1 MRTDPSLLT
10 RPAGSSAVARVRGSW
25 LPRGDVIPVLL
36 LALLPAVVF
45 GIPALLGHAVVPG
58 DDLTQNFPLRELAG
72 SQLRAGHLPL
82 YDPWIWSGAPLL
94 GGWNAA
100 AAYPLTWLFAI
111 LPGTAAWTAGLILTW
126 ETAGLGMFCF
136 LRALRLGRLAGF
148 LGALSFA
155 FAGAMSAQVSHFGLV
170 AGMSWVPLVLL
181 AILRLCQDSAARA
194 PRGARGARFRWI
206 AVLTVSAGLVIL
218 AGEPRAVDDALVI
231 VLGYATWM
239 IARLG
244 RDWFRGAVSVTAGL
258 ALAACLGAV
267 QWLPGLAA
275 VSTSQRAAG
284 SVALFDSGSL
294 PVRWLLLT
302 LVPDLLGGS
311 GSLRQ
316 PAFFSG
322 YNLTEVTSYVGIL
335 PLVAAFAL
343 LGRLRPGRGLSRW
356 PEWIVWHIIGLAGA
370 VLALGG
376 NTPLGALL
384 YRLPLF
390 GGQRL
395 QSRNILVL
403 DLALAVLLAYWADQ
417 PAPAPRLR
425 RELPG
430 FTRGRTWPET
440 ALGAIPAIA
449 VVAVAVLGL
458 TRGPALLHWLGI
470 GLSRAAS
477 VSGQLRPSLIPY
489 AVLGVAAVVLVIVM
503 RRLGPRSRP
512 RLLAGFVAVDLVV
525 FTVLCVVAVGGGAP
539 ARAGTAN
546 AGSRPAAASAPVRP
560 VAALGYQGR
569 FAIYDPD
576 LLDAGELAALG
587 PPDLNAASATAMP
600 SVQGYSSLADGRYA
614 AATGT
619 HLATGEGQDMLSPHA
634 VEDGTLDQLDTSV
647 LLTLAGYLITPA
659 HDGAQAA
666 GQPAAGPAGTG
677 SRRVAAGQRTTWYL
691 GSPVQVAKVTVPD
704 RGARQDAAAGT
715 RIGLTAPGGPT
726 RWFTARAVSAT
737 ELAITVPGT
746 AASVAVTAQAGRAP
760 SELGAPVVVTGGG
773 STLTA
778 DGPLQNALVPP
789 RWTYAGLDG
798 SFAVFTDRLARAP
811 LTIQPLDGQPVRGSW
826 VKDVSG
832 TPAEPAAATVFTPH
846 GARVVRSVAAIP
858 GWTATWDPRDGP
870 SVTLAVAV
878 DGLVQAVDVPPGLGT
893 LVFSYHPPGFT
904 AGFAASLAALVI
916 LTGLLLAAALSRT
929 AARRASQT
937 GLPGRMGHGVDDRGN
952 GQEQHIILAGRDLDP
967 VGIPGPEPS
976 FGHLGD
982 LGPVALDGVLV
993 VDDVALD
1000 VQVRAVLHFRY
1011 PSFPQRRDHG
1021 FFDDRDPLPVRPF
1034 DLHAVPQMQHP
1045 FLDLAQLTAVH
1056 VLEQDGLP
1064 DAQRLAV

>member
-25 LPRGDVIPVLL
+25 LPRGDVLPVLL

-58 DDLTQNFPLRELAG
+58 DDMTQNFPLRELAG

-181 AILRLCQDSAARA
+181 AILRLCRDSA
-194 PRGARGARFRWI
+194 ARGARFRWI

-244 RDWFRGAVSVTAGL
+244 RDWFRAAVSVAAGL
-258 ALAACLGAV
+258 ALGACLGAV

-275 VSTSQRAAG
+275 VSTSQRAGG

-376 NTPLGALL
+376 NTPLGPLL

-425 RELPG
+425 RGLPG

-449 VVAVAVLGL
+449 VAAVAVLGL

-489 AVLGVAAVVLVIVM
+489 AVLGAAAGVLVIVM

-525 FTVLCVVAVGGGAP
+525 FTVLCVVAVGGGTP
-539 ARAGTAN
+539 ARAGTAD

-587 PPDLNAASATAMP
+587 PPDLNSTGATAMP

-619 HLATGEGQDMLSPHA
+619 HLATGEGQDMLSPRA

-666 GQPAAGPAGTG
+666 GLPAAGPAGTG

-715 RIGLTAPGGPT
+715 RIGLTAPGGQT

-773 STLTA
+773 SALTA
-778 DGPLQNALVPP
+778 DGQLQNALVPP

-811 LTIQPLDGQPVRGSW
+811 LTIQPLRGQSVRGSW

-858 GWTATWDPRDGP
+858 GWTATWDPRDGR

-893 LVFSYHPPGFT
+893 LVFSYNAPDFT

-929 AARRASQT
+929 AARRAAQT

-1000 VQVRAVLHFRY
+1000 VQVRAVFHLRY
-1011 PSFPQRRDHG
+1011 PPLPQRRDHG

-1045 FLDLAQLTAVH
+1045 FLDLAQFTAVH

-1064 DAQRLAV
+1064 DPQRLAV

>member
-1 MRTDPSLLT
+1 
-10 RPAGSSAVARVRGSW
+10 
-25 LPRGDVIPVLL
+25 
-36 LALLPAVVF
+36 
-45 GIPALLGHAVVPG
+45 
-58 DDLTQNFPLRELAG
+58 
-72 SQLRAGHLPL
+72 
-82 YDPWIWSGAPLL
+82 
-94 GGWNAA
+94 
-100 AAYPLTWLFAI
+100 
-111 LPGTAAWTAGLILTW
+111 
-126 ETAGLGMFCF
+126 
-136 LRALRLGRLAGF
+136 
-148 LGALSFA
+148 
-155 FAGAMSAQVSHFGLV
+155 
-170 AGMSWVPLVLL
+170 
-181 AILRLCQDSAARA
+181 
-194 PRGARGARFRWI
+194 
-206 AVLTVSAGLVIL
+206 
-218 AGEPRAVDDALVI
+218 
-231 VLGYATWM
+231 
-239 IARLG
+239 
-244 RDWFRGAVSVTAGL
+244 
-258 ALAACLGAV
+258 
-267 QWLPGLAA
+267 
-275 VSTSQRAAG
+275 
-284 SVALFDSGSL
+284 

-343 LGRLRPGRGLSRW
+343 LGRLRPGRRGSGGSGSSGDRAGRGLSRW

-425 RELPG
+425 RGLPG

-440 ALGAIPAIA
+440 AVGAIPAIA
-449 VVAVAVLGL
+449 VAAVAVLGL

-489 AVLGVAAVVLVIVM
+489 AVLGAAAVVLVIAM

-539 ARAGTAN
+539 ARAGTAD
-546 AGSRPAAASAPVRP
+546 AGSRAAAASAPVRP

-587 PPDLNAASATAMP
+587 PPDLNSTGATAMP

-659 HDGAQAA
+659 PDGAQAA

-677 SRRVAAGQRTTWYL
+677 SRRVAAGQRATWYL
-691 GSPVQVAKVTVPD
+691 GSPVQVARVTVPD

-715 RIGLTAPGGPT
+715 RIGLTAPGGQT

-737 ELAITVPGT
+737 ELAITVPGPT
-746 AASVAVTAQAGRAP
+746 ASVAVTAQAGRAA
-760 SELGAPVVVTGGG
+760 SELGAPVVTGGG
-773 STLTA
+773 SALTA
-778 DGPLQNALVPP
+778 DGQLQNALVPP

-798 SFAVFTDRLARAP
+798 SFAVFTDRLARSP
-811 LTIQPLDGQPVRGSW
+811 LTIQPLRGQPVRGSW

-832 TPAEPAAATVFTPH
+832 TPAAPAAATVFTPH

-893 LVFSYHPPGFT
+893 LVFTYHPPGFT
-904 AGFAASLAALVI
+904 AGLAASLAALVI
-916 LTGLLLAAALSRT
+916 LTGLLLAAALPRT
-929 AARRASQT
+929 AARRAAQT

-976 FGHLGD
+976 LGHLGG

-1000 VQVRAVLHFRY
+1000 VQVLAVFQLRY
-1011 PSFPQRRDHG
+1011 PSLPQRLDHG
-1021 FFDDRDPLPVRPF
+1021 FVDHRDPLPVRPF

-1045 FLDLAQLTAVH
+1045 FLDLAQFTAVH

-1064 DAQRLAV
+1064 DPQRLAVQLEDPLPVSVFDLVVVADGEHPLAHLVPRGDAVEAPLLASLPAKQCRPLAVAAAPSPSRPWLGLAMPVCLIPGG

>member
-10 RPAGSSAVARVRGSW
+10 RPAGSSAVTRVHGSW
-25 LPRGDVIPVLL
+25 LPRGDVTPVLL

-45 GIPALLGHAVVPG
+45 GVPALLGHAVIPG
-58 DDLTQNFPLRELAG
+58 DDMTQNFPLRELAG

-148 LGALSFA
+148 LGGLSFA

-170 AGMSWVPLVLL
+170 AGMSWVPVVLL
-181 AILRLCQDSAARA
+181 AILRLGQEPDA
-194 PRGARGARFRWI
+194 PGGRGARAARFRWI
-206 AVLTVSAGLVIL
+206 VVLAVSAGLVIL

-231 VLGYATWM
+231 VLGYAGWL

-244 RDWFRGAVSVTAGL
+244 RRWFRPAVSVAAGL
-258 ALAACLGAV
+258 ALGACLGAV

-275 VSTSQRAAG
+275 VSTSQRAGG
-284 SVALFDSGSL
+284 SMALFDSGSL

-316 PAFFSG
+316 PAFFAG

-343 LGRLRPGRGLSRW
+343 LGRLRPGRRGRGGGAWRRLSRW
-356 PEWIVWHIIGLAGA
+356 PEWVVWHIIGLTGA

-417 PAPAPRLR
+417 PAPAPRLER
-425 RELPG
+425 GLPG
-430 FTRGRTWPET
+430 LTRGRTWPET
-440 ALGAIPAIA
+440 VLGAIPGAA
-449 VVAVAVLGL
+449 VAAVAVLGL

-489 AVLGVAAVVLVIVM
+489 VVLGAAAVVLVVVM
-503 RRLGPRSRP
+503 RRLGPRWRA
-512 RLLAGFVAVDLVV
+512 RLLAGFAAADLVV

-539 ARAGTAN
+539 ARAGTAG
-546 AGSRPAAASAPVRP
+546 AAHPAAASAPARP

-576 LLDAGELAALG
+576 LLDAGELSALG
-587 PPDLNAASATAMP
+587 PPDLNAAGAAAMP

-619 HLATGEGQDMLSPHA
+619 HLATGEGQDILSPRA
-634 VEDGTLDQLDTSV
+634 VQDGTFDQLDTSV
-647 LLTLAGYLITPA
+647 LLTLSGYLITA
-659 HDGAQAA
+659 NDDARAA

-677 SRRVAAGQRTTWYL
+677 GRRVAAGQRTTWYL
-691 GSPVQVAKVTVPD
+691 GSPEQVAKVTVPD
-704 RGARQDAAAGT
+704 QDARPDAAAGT
-715 RIGLTAPGGPT
+715 RIGLTAPGGQT
-726 RWFTARAVSAT
+726 RWFTTHAVSAT
-737 ELAITVPGT
+737 ELAITIPAPTV
-746 AASVAVTAQAGRAP
+746 SVAVTAQAGRAP
-760 SELGAPVVVTGGG
+760 SSLGAAVIETSTGDAF
-773 STLTA
+773 TA
-778 DGPLQNALVPP
+778 DGQLQNALVPS

-798 SFAVFTDRLARAP
+798 AFAVFTDRLARGP
-811 LTIQPLDGQPVRGSW
+811 LTIQALRGQSVHGAF

-832 TPAEPAAATVFTPH
+832 SPAAPAAATVFTPH

-858 GWTATWDPRDGP
+858 GWTATWDPQDGP
-870 SVTLAVAV
+870 AVKLAVAV

-893 LVFSYHPPGFT
+893 LTFSYNPPGFT
-904 AGFAASLAALVI
+904 IGFAASLAAVVI
-916 LTGLLLAAALSRT
+916 LTALLLAAARSR
-929 AARRASQT
+929 RRAS
-937 GLPGRMGHGVDDRGN
+937 
-952 GQEQHIILAGRDLDP
+952 
-967 VGIPGPEPS
+967 
-976 FGHLGD
+976 
-982 LGPVALDGVLV
+982 
-993 VDDVALD
+993 
-1000 VQVRAVLHFRY
+1000 RA
-1011 PSFPQRRDHG
+1011 
-1021 FFDDRDPLPVRPF
+1021 
-1034 DLHAVPQMQHP
+1034 
-1045 FLDLAQLTAVH
+1045 
-1056 VLEQDGLP
+1056 
-1064 DAQRLAV
+1064 

>member
-1 MRTDPSLLT
+1 MLT
-10 RPAGSSAVARVRGSW
+10 RPAGSSAVTRGRGSW
-25 LPRGDVIPVLL
+25 LPRGDVIPVVL
-36 LALLPAVVF
+36 LALLPAMVF
-45 GIPALLGHAVVPG
+45 GVPALLGHAVVPG
-58 DDLTQNFPLRELAG
+58 DDMTQNFPLRELAG

-181 AILRLCQDSAARA
+181 AILRLCQDS
-194 PRGARGARFRWI
+194 PARGTRFRWI
-206 AVLTVSAGLVIL
+206 AVLAVSAGLVIL

-231 VLGYATWM
+231 VLGYAAWM

-244 RDWFRGAVSVTAGL
+244 RDWFRAAVSVAAGL
-258 ALAACLGAV
+258 ALGACLGAV

-284 SVALFDSGSL
+284 SAALFDSGSL

-316 PAFFSG
+316 PAFFAG

-343 LGRLRPGRGLSRW
+343 LGRLRPGREGGAGRGLSRW
-356 PEWIVWHIIGLAGA
+356 PEWVVWHLIGLAGA
-370 VLALGG
+370 ALALGG

-425 RELPG
+425 RGLPG
-430 FTRGRTWPET
+430 VTRGRTWPET
-440 ALGAIPAIA
+440 VLGAIPAVA
-449 VVAVAVLGL
+449 VAAVAVLGL

-489 AVLGVAAVVLVIVM
+489 AVLGAAAVVLVIVM

-525 FTVLCVVAVGGGAP
+525 FTVLCVVAVGGGTP
-539 ARAGTAN
+539 ARAGTAG
-546 AGSRPAAASAPVRP
+546 ASSRPATASSPVRP

-576 LLDAGELAALG
+576 LLDAGELSALG
-587 PPDLNAASATAMP
+587 PPDLNAAGATKMP

-619 HLATGEGQDMLSPHA
+619 HLATGEGQDMLSPRA
-634 VEDGTLDQLDTSV
+634 VENGTLDQLDTSV
-647 LLTLAGYLITPA
+647 LLTLSGYLITPA
-659 HDGAQAA
+659 RDGAQAA
-666 GQPAAGPAGTG
+666 GQPAAGPAGAG

-691 GSPVQVAKVTVPD
+691 GSSVQVAKVTVPD

-715 RIGLTAPGGPT
+715 RIGLTAPGGQT

-737 ELAITVPGT
+737 ELAITVPGP
-746 AASVAVTAQAGRAP
+746 AASVAVTAQAGRAA
-760 SELGAPVVVTGGG
+760 SSLGAPVMVTGGG

-778 DGPLQNALVPP
+778 DGQLQNALVPP

-798 SFAVFTDRLARAP
+798 SFAVFTDRLARGP
-811 LTIQPLDGQPVRGSW
+811 LTIQALPGQSVRGSW

-832 TPAEPAAATVFTPH
+832 TPAEPVAATVFTPH

-858 GWTATWDPRDGP
+858 GWTATWDPQDGP

-916 LTGLLLAAALSRT
+916 LTGLLLAA
-929 AARRASQT
+929 RRAT
-937 GLPGRMGHGVDDRGN
+937 
-952 GQEQHIILAGRDLDP
+952 
-967 VGIPGPEPS
+967 
-976 FGHLGD
+976 
-982 LGPVALDGVLV
+982 
-993 VDDVALD
+993 
-1000 VQVRAVLHFRY
+1000 
-1011 PSFPQRRDHG
+1011 
-1021 FFDDRDPLPVRPF
+1021 
-1034 DLHAVPQMQHP
+1034 
-1045 FLDLAQLTAVH
+1045 
-1056 VLEQDGLP
+1056 
-1064 DAQRLAV
+1064 

>member
-10 RPAGSSAVARVRGSW
+10 RPAGSSAATRGRGSW
-25 LPRGDVIPVLL
+25 LPRGDAIPVVL
-36 LALLPAVVF
+36 LALLPAMVF

-58 DDLTQNFPLRELAG
+58 DDMTQNFPLRELAG
-72 SQLRAGHLPL
+72 SQLRGGRLPL

-111 LPGTAAWTAGLILTW
+111 LPGTAAWTAGLIVTW

-170 AGMSWVPLVLL
+170 AGMSWVPLMLL
-181 AILRLCQDSAARA
+181 AILRLCQDS
-194 PRGARGARFRWI
+194 PARGARFRWI
-206 AVLTVSAGLVIL
+206 AVLAVSAGLVIL

-231 VLGYATWM
+231 VLGYAAWM
-239 IARLG
+239 IARRG
-244 RDWFRGAVSVTAGL
+244 RDWFRAAVSVAAGL
-258 ALAACLGAV
+258 ALGACLGAV

-284 SVALFDSGSL
+284 SAALFDSGSL

-316 PAFFSG
+316 PAFFAG

-335 PLVAAFAL
+335 PLVAAFAQ
-343 LGRLRPGRGLSRW
+343 LGRLRPGRGLSRC
-356 PEWIVWHIIGLAGA
+356 PEWIVWHLIGLAGA

-403 DLALAVLLAYWADQ
+403 DLALAVLLVYWADQ

-425 RELPG
+425 RGLAG
-430 FTRGRTWPET
+430 VTRGRTWPET
-440 ALGAIPAIA
+440 VLGAIPA
-449 VVAVAVLGL
+449 VAVAAVAGLGL

-477 VSGQLRPSLIPY
+477 VSGQLRLSLIPY
-489 AVLGVAAVVLVIVM
+489 AVLGAAAVVLVIVM

-512 RLLAGFVAVDLVV
+512 RLLPGFVAVDLVV
-525 FTVLCVVAVGGGAP
+525 FTVLCVVAVGGGTP
-539 ARAGTAN
+539 ARAGTAG
-546 AGSRPAAASAPVRP
+546 ASSRPATASAPVRP

-576 LLDAGELAALG
+576 LLDAGELSALG
-587 PPDLNAASATAMP
+587 PPDLNAAGATAMP

-619 HLATGEGQDMLSPHA
+619 HLATGEGQDMLSPRA
-634 VEDGTLDQLDTSV
+634 VENGTLDQLDTSV
-647 LLTLAGYLITPA
+647 LLTLSGYLITPA
-659 HDGAQAA
+659 RDGAQAA
-666 GQPAAGPAGTG
+666 GQPAAGPAGAG

-691 GSPVQVAKVTVPD
+691 GAPVQVAKVTVPD

-715 RIGLTAPGGPT
+715 RIGLTAPGGQT

-746 AASVAVTAQAGRAP
+746 ASSVAVTAQAGRTP
-760 SELGAPVVVTGGG
+760 SSLGAPVVVTSGG
-773 STLTA
+773 SALTA
-778 DGPLQNALVPP
+778 DGQLQNALVPP

-798 SFAVFTDRLARAP
+798 SFAVFTDRLARRP
-811 LTIQPLDGQPVRGSW
+811 LTIQALHGQSVHGSW

-893 LVFSYHPPGFT
+893 LVFSYNPPGFT

-916 LTGLLLAAALSRT
+916 LTGLLLAA
-929 AARRASQT
+929 RRAT
-937 GLPGRMGHGVDDRGN
+937 
-952 GQEQHIILAGRDLDP
+952 
-967 VGIPGPEPS
+967 
-976 FGHLGD
+976 
-982 LGPVALDGVLV
+982 
-993 VDDVALD
+993 
-1000 VQVRAVLHFRY
+1000 
-1011 PSFPQRRDHG
+1011 
-1021 FFDDRDPLPVRPF
+1021 
-1034 DLHAVPQMQHP
+1034 
-1045 FLDLAQLTAVH
+1045 
-1056 VLEQDGLP
+1056 
-1064 DAQRLAV
+1064 